1 MKNILVIADG
11 LPAKHFVD
19 RISGTKRDSNHYTIV
34 IAGELE
40 EPEYTQS
47 YIKYHRFDP
56 TSRSKIKDLMF
67 RVDFDSVFIIL
78 DDLEESIEILDYK
91 LTSLQD
97 YIYELEERINS
108 NKTPAQNE
116 LKKKIIEMYEDGK
129 DVLLIENIL
138 DVPRAKI
145 EMVLKF
151 YKLQTER

>member
-1 MKNILVIADG
+1 MGANELQVIFSLFSFVAVIGIIFYILIA
-11 LPAKHFVD
+11 K
-19 RISGTKRDSNHYTIV
+19 TKIEN
-34 IAGELE
+34 
-40 EPEYTQS
+40 
-47 YIKYHRFDP
+47 
-56 TSRSKIKDLMF
+56 
-67 RVDFDSVFIIL
+67 
-78 DDLEESIEILDYK
+78 LEESIEGLDYK

-108 NKTPAQNE
+108 NKTPAQDK

>member
-1 MKNILVIADG
+1 MGANELQVIFSLFSFVAVIGIIFYILIA
-11 LPAKHFVD
+11 K
-19 RISGTKRDSNHYTIV
+19 TKIEN
-34 IAGELE
+34 
-40 EPEYTQS
+40 
-47 YIKYHRFDP
+47 
-56 TSRSKIKDLMF
+56 
-67 RVDFDSVFIIL
+67 
-78 DDLEESIEILDYK
+78 LEESIEGLDYK

-108 NKTPAQNE
+108 NKTPAQDE

>member
-1 MKNILVIADG
+1 MGANELQVVFSLFSFVAVIGIIFYILIA
-11 LPAKHFVD
+11 K
-19 RISGTKRDSNHYTIV
+19 TKIEN
-34 IAGELE
+34 
-40 EPEYTQS
+40 
-47 YIKYHRFDP
+47 
-56 TSRSKIKDLMF
+56 
-67 RVDFDSVFIIL
+67 
-78 DDLEESIEILDYK
+78 LEESIEVLDYK

-108 NKTPAQNE
+108 NKTPAQDE